1 MYSKLQKRTHTLLQP
16 AKFGDSKSRSF
27 DNLLHGLIFLNL
39 IAVTLDS
46 VPSLRAGYSVYFDY
60 FEIFSVVVFSADFL
74 ARLWTAPLEYTKK
87 QKSSFTARLKYILSF
102 GGIIDLLSILPFYL
116 QALFPGADL
125 RVLRALRLLRV
136 LKLSSYN
143 SALNDLSQAILEE
156 RKSFYAALYIFL
168 VVFVVASSLIYYA
181 EHRVHPT
188 AFSSIPDAMYWA
200 LITLTTVGYGDITPV
215 TAMGKMIAALAAI
228 SGVIVM
234 ALLTGIVATS
244 FAAHMNQKKLF
255 FEAQVR
261 EALKDGK
268 IDSDEHRFLDE
279 LRRHFGMSKQQAE
292 KLIKEVRDNNS

>member
-1 MYSKLQKRTHTLLQP
+1 M
-16 AKFGDSKSRSF
+16 
-27 DNLLHGLIFLNL
+27 IFLNL

-46 VPSLRAGYSVYFDY
+46 VPSLRAGYSFYFDY

-74 ARLWTAPLEYTKK
+74 ARLWTAPLENTKK
-87 QKSSFTARLKYILSF
+87 QKSSFNARLKYIFSF
-102 GGIIDLLSILPFYL
+102 GGIIDSLSILPFYL
-116 QALFPGADL
+116 QAIFPGADL

-143 SALNDLSQAILEE
+143 SALTDLSQAILEE

-181 EHRVHPT
+181 EHQVHPT

-215 TAMGKMIAALAAI
+215 TAMGKMIAAMAAI
-228 SGVIVM
+228 SGVIVT

-268 IDSDEHRFLDE
+268 IDSDEHRFLEE
-279 LRRHFGMSKQQAE
+279 LRRHFGMSKRQAE

>member
-16 AKFGDSKSRSF
+16 AKFGDSNSRSF

-87 QKSSFTARLKYILSF
+87 QKSSFMARLKYILSF

-181 EHRVHPT
+181 EHQVHPT

-215 TAMGKMIAALAAI
+215 TAMGKMIAAMAAI

>member
-16 AKFGDSKSRSF
+16 AKFGDAKSRSF

-60 FEIFSVVVFSADFL
+60 FETFSVVVFSADFL

-87 QKSSFTARLKYILSF
+87 HKSSFTARLKYILSF

-181 EHRVHPT
+181 EHQVHPT

-200 LITLTTVGYGDITPV
+200 LITLTTVGYADITPV

-228 SGVIVM
+228 FGVIVM

-268 IDSDEHRFLDE
+268 IDSDEHRFLEE

>member
-1 MYSKLQKRTHTLLQP
+1 MYKRQLLQP

-87 QKSSFTARLKYILSF
+87 QKSSFMARLKYILSF

-181 EHRVHPT
+181 EHQVHPT

-215 TAMGKMIAALAAI
+215 TAMGKMIAAMAAI